1 MTCRDPVFFPIGSAH
16 SPYLEQ
22 IGFLLRTYHPRY
34 NRFVNDSKVGLL
46 TAMFGPQVNGEGRRT
61 WACELYRDRIFPGN
75 ACTIECAV

>member
-34 NRFVNDSKVGLL
+34 NRFVNDSKVGLKGG
-46 TAMFGPQVNGEGRRT
+46 ASHSNVRSSGKWRR
-61 WACELYRDRIFPGN
+61 APDMGL
-75 ACTIECAV
+75 